1 MRKLSFLT
9 KKQVFLEL
17 TIFFILTTG
26 NTYTKLLL
34 FSERLVKIKIKPPNK
49 DFSLEMR
56 LCNIFETANS
66 MTLTETTLESFFRVK
81 LMKKNDR
88 QNDPYNFQRLFNLR
102 LLLTFILLYFLSYF
116 DQGSEF
122 SFYVKCI

>member
-1 MRKLSFLT
+1 M
-9 KKQVFLEL
+9 
-17 TIFFILTTG
+17 
-26 NTYTKLLL
+26 
-34 FSERLVKIKIKPPNK
+34 KIKIKPPNK
-49 DFSLEMR
+49 DFGLEMR

-102 LLLTFILLYFLSYF
+102 LLLTLILL
-116 DQGSEF
+116 
-122 SFYVKCI
+122 